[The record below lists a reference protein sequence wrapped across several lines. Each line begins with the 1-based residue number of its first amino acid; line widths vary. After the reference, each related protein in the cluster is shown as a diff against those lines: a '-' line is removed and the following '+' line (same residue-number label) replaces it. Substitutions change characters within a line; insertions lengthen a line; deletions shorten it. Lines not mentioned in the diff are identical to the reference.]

1 MQTTSSV
8 RTSELLSAYPFEG
21 CEVLNAEKTY
31 DQAKAEFF
39 KAYEEMMD
47 NLHAGILIEGEGMP
61 KEEGGRDVQSFGEN
75 KILKGKL
82 N

>member
-1 MQTTSSV
+1 MV
-8 RTSELLSAYPFEG
+8 
-21 CEVLNAEKTY
+21 
-31 DQAKAEFF
+31 EFF
-39 KAYEEMMD
+39 KAYEEMMG